1 MPLRGHVRR
10 VRGHAGV
17 VPARLATE
25 ARAAAADAAVHRAP
39 PARRVCVPRARTRGV
54 RARGRGRGRGL
65 RRRRVVRE
73 RRLLVLRA
81 RERVEERLDEVLRR
95 AQAERRRETVRLDVP
110 RAVRVRERAL
120 RLGLVRADVEVELAR
135 EARVE
140 EAVVGQDARDGR
152 EDLALAQWR
161 GLDQK
166 VRIWLTPSQQAP

>member
-1 MPLRGHVRR
+1 MLG
-10 VRGHAGV
+10 
-17 VPARLATE
+17 
-25 ARAAAADAAVHRAP
+25 
-39 PARRVCVPRARTRGV
+39 
-54 RARGRGRGRGL
+54 
-65 RRRRVVRE
+65 
-73 RRLLVLRA
+73 A

-95 AQAERRRETVRLDVP
+95 AQAERRGEAVRLDVP

-161 GLDQK
+161 SLVVLLAPDVLQLDCELRSASIAIYTLNRRERTLSVAFVLLCRSK
-166 VRIWLTPSQQAP
+166 YRRVTGPASAYSARLR